1 MSDTMMS
8 MEYMLADVLN
18 SDQLMPDDLIKIDD
32 EIVQVI
38 NIDSLKDGY
47 VLTYKNDFGE
57 TDIIEIDDYQKF
69 ELYVLIDE

>member
-18 SDQLMPDDLIKIDD
+18 SDQLMPDDLIKVDN